1 MKQLNKTAVEL
12 INELELDS
20 AEFYTDC
27 KVFELEAR
35 NQNESTMY
43 LLVDGNTVENV
54 ICEKTWWNY
63 EMATDEFL
71 TYLEDVYSN
80 NNLMTGF

>member
-1 MKQLNKTAVEL
+1 MKELTKTAVEL
-12 INELELDS
+12 INELKLDN
-20 AEFYTDC
+20 AEFYSDC

-35 NQNESTMY
+35 NQNESSMF
-43 LLVDGNTVENV
+43 LLIDGHTVENV
-54 ICEKTWWNY
+54 ICEKAWWNY

-71 TYLEDVYSN
+71 THLEEVYVN